1 MKNWIFVFSILA
13 VSCSNSKDNN
23 YNKMLDWMYAIPKGT
38 SIDSVKAHQPTFVIV
53 HWNKPDTSVKRCIRF
68 VVEPKNYYDI
78 LKLKMDNRLIFDE
91 KGYAGRAV
99 HK

>member
-1 MKNWIFVFSILA
+1 M
-13 VSCSNSKDNN
+13 SCSYSRDNN

-53 HWNKPDTSVKRCIRF
+53 NWNKPDTSNEGEIRF
-68 VVEPKNYYDI
+68 VVEPKKHYDI
-78 LKLKMDNRLIFDE
+78 LKMDNRLVFNE
-91 KGYAGRAV
+91 KGFVGRSY